1 MTIKRILF
9 GIIISIMFVSIYS
22 VLSHNIKG
30 KVNLN
35 SDVLKVNKN
44 KKLIVAYVPS
54 ATEFNFYL
62 EFGKGVEKVIKSSGN
77 EYFMK
82 APQKDS
88 DYKTH
93 SLM

>member
-9 GIIISIMFVSIYS
+9 GIIISIMFVSIHS
-22 VLSHNIKG
+22 ILSHNIKG
-30 KVNLN
+30 KPTA
-35 SDVLKVNKN
+35 DVLKINKN
-44 KKLIVAYVPS
+44 RKLIVAYVPS

-62 EFGKGVEKVIKSSGN
+62 EFGKGGEKVIKSSGN